1 MLSILSMVQKSQDDP
16 MKQLTTLVLSAIAA
30 VPTAADDNPAWPEH
44 LSVTCG
50 DLVVNFEGPKR
61 RWTIENIRF
70 RDVLVAPE
78 NGASGTVFNFPDI
91 GFIGTAHHEN
101 EVEPVDDLA
110 FFLDGKKL
118 EDVPAEVSGQ
128 SFRLQRKSHVKEFAL
143 EGEVELRDNRI
154 WETATF
160 RLPTDADPV
169 PLKLVYHFM
178 HPWHV
183 DSTHYMAG
191 RDGEIIASG
200 ELDRSEEANRKFYV
214 NTEADWIAIYNA
226 KTKTYLV
233 SYLLEKPDV
242 STAIAAIWNVHGAY
256 RKFYLRCFTND
267 TVPSGFDG
275 TYQMVTGFGV
285 AEEAEWEESAR
296 TMADNLA
303 ATR

>member
-1 MLSILSMVQKSQDDP
+1 
-16 MKQLTTLVLSAIAA
+16 MKTLVTLIFVAA
-30 VPTAADDNPAWPEH
+30 TIFTATAEDNPAWPEN
-44 LSVTCG
+44 LSVKCG
-50 DLVVNFEGPKR
+50 DLAVNFEGPKR

-101 EVEPVDDLA
+101 ETEPVDDLG
-110 FFLDGKKL
+110 FFLDGKKV
-118 EDVPAEVSGQ
+118 EKVPAELSGE
-128 SFRLQRKSHVKEFAL
+128 SFRLQRKSHVKNFTL

-160 RLPTDADPV
+160 RLPADVDPV

-183 DSTHYMAG
+183 DSTHYMAA
-191 RDGEIIASG
+191 RDGEVVHSG
-200 ELDRSEEANRKFYV
+200 ELDRSEETNRKFYV
-214 NTEADWIAIYNA
+214 NEEVDWIAIYNA
-226 KTKTYLV
+226 NTKTYLV

-242 STAIAAIWNVHGAY
+242 STAIAAIWNVNGAY

-267 TVPSGFDG
+267 TVPSGFEG
-275 TYQMVTGFGV
+275 TYRMVTGFGV
-285 AEEAEWEESAR
+285 AEQSEWEEAAR
-296 TMADNLA
+296 STAGKLKSL
-303 ATR
+303 

>member
-1 MLSILSMVQKSQDDP
+1 MNKLVSIFSV
-16 MKQLTTLVLSAIAA
+16 VAA
-30 VPTAADDNPAWPEH
+30 TIFPVFADDNPAWPEH
-44 LSVTCG
+44 LSVKCG
-50 DLVVNFEGPKR
+50 DLAVNFEGPKR

-70 RDVLVAPE
+70 QDVLVAPQ

-101 EVEPVDDLA
+101 EVEPVDNLE

-118 EDVPAEVSGQ
+118 ADIPAEVSGET
-128 SFRLQRKSHVKEFAL
+128 FRLQRKSHVKTFTL

-160 RLPTDADPV
+160 RLPADADPV

-183 DSTHYMAG
+183 DSTDYMAG
-191 RDGEIIASG
+191 RDGKITASG
-200 ELDRSEEANRKFYV
+200 ELDRSEQEDRKFYV
-214 NTEADWIAIYNA
+214 NEEVDWIAIYNA
-226 KTKTYLV
+226 NTKTYLV

-242 STAIAAIWNVHGAY
+242 STAIAAIWNVNGAY

-267 TVPSGFDG
+267 TVPSGFEG
-275 TYQMVTGFGV
+275 TYRMVTGFGV
-285 AEEAEWEESAR
+285 AEEAEWKKVATELAR
-296 TMADNLA
+296 DLA
-303 ATR
+303 TEK